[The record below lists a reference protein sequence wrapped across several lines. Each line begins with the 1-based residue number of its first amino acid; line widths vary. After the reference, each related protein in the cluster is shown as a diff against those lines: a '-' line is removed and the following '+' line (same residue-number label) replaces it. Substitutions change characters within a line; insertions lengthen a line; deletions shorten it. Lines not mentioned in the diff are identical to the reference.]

1 VGVVGEG
8 VFFVGRRDIFA
19 SEADER
25 TIGAAIRA
33 EVGARERRRVA
44 LLVEVELVELL
55 EGQRG
60 GRCGGEL

>member
-1 VGVVGEG
+1 MLCGG
-8 VFFVGRRDIFA
+8 A
-19 SEADER
+19 EADER
-25 TIGAAIRA
+25 TIRAAIRA